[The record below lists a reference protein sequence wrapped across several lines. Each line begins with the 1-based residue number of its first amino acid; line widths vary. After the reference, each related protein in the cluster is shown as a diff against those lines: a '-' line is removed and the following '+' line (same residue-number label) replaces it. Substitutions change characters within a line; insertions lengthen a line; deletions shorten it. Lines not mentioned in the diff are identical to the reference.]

1 MQSQDQA
8 GPGQAAS
15 WASAPAVP
23 TVDSKPAARLTNGVW
38 RVAGQLP
45 EATRPSLGGRA
56 ARNLRRNRPSTAG
69 PGPARPNS
77 GAGPALC
84 GLQSLLASRH
94 SGHSPR
100 GKPRVAAASSGR
112 AGISRATP
120 PYPHGRGGRTA
131 GPTAR
136 SRLVPRLEP
145 AAWRLRVTPSQR
157 ARDGTVTEHGPGFRE
172 RESFREC
179 SMSHTS
185 RSFLQKQSSDQT
197 ALNSRAAISKTPAHR
212 THREEKAGS
221 RVPTRTGGRET
232 AHASLMGSAAGCS
245 PRRTPS
251 TDTRRNLPP

>member
-69 PGPARPNS
+69 PRPARPNS

-84 GLQSLLASRH
+84 RLQSLLASRH

-112 AGISRATP
+112 AGTSRATP
-120 PYPHGRGGRTA
+120 PYPHGTGQHRSRGEVRA
-131 GPTAR
+131 GPPWAGREDSWTRSAEQAR
-136 SRLVPRLEP
+136 PSPGAYSL
-145 AAWRLRVTPSQR
+145 APSQR
-157 ARDGTVTEHGPGFRE
+157 ARDGTVTEHGPGSRE

-179 SMSHTS
+179 STSHNS

-197 ALNSRAAISKTPAHR
+197 ALNSRAAISRTPAHR
-212 THREEKAGS
+212 THREEKAG
-221 RVPTRTGGRET
+221 P
-232 AHASLMGSAAGCS
+232 AS
-245 PRRTPS
+245 
-251 TDTRRNLPP
+251 

>member
-15 WASAPAVP
+15 WAFAPAAP

-84 GLQSLLASRH
+84 RLQSLLASRH

-112 AGISRATP
+112 AGTSRATP
-120 PYPHGRGGRTA
+120 PYPHGTGPHRSRGEVRA
-131 GPTAR
+131 GPPRAGREDSWTRSAEQAR
-136 SRLVPRLEP
+136 
-145 AAWRLRVTPSQR
+145 PSPGACSLAPEGDTFAESKGRNCDR
-157 ARDGTVTEHGPGFRE
+157 ARP
-172 RESFREC
+172 
-179 SMSHTS
+179 
-185 RSFLQKQSSDQT
+185 
-197 ALNSRAAISKTPAHR
+197 
-212 THREEKAGS
+212 
-221 RVPTRTGGRET
+221 RVP
-232 AHASLMGSAAGCS
+232 
-245 PRRTPS
+245 
-251 TDTRRNLPP
+251 